1 MFAVEGTFSRDVLF
15 QLMRYGINEKL
26 MISAAKMQ
34 TETFK
39 KLILCRKNTTDL
51 VKMNSALKTVSPDE
65 ALSDD
70 AIKNISDDK
79 IIDGVASCY
88 KDVEKIKAF
97 LKDEISF
104 DEVYPAIKS
113 TKLEYTSPLKSNYI
127 PVYGIDDFILRCVVV
142 LGGSVGRYSHHLKE
156 ITGFSDNDIPSLINW
171 FNSHDADM
179 AKALDICGGI
189 IDNCYYPEDR
199 IKLFADALSERT
211 DDIAA
216 ADLSKC
222 NTVAKFI
229 ALKLFGNNETKY
241 HKSIIAL
248 AGDTS
253 KVIRDIVMEIVMRHP
268 DWNDDIKVLLTSK
281 NHRQEN
287 LLSM

>member
-1 MFAVEGTFSRDVLF
+1 MSLLWLHKCHRGCHRG
-15 QLMRYGINEKL
+15 RYGQDDEISSEKL
-26 MISAAKMQ
+26 
-34 TETFK
+34 
-39 KLILCRKNTTDL
+39 L
-51 VKMNSALKTVSPDE
+51 VIALKSNR
-65 ALSDD
+65 LFN
-70 AIKNISDDK
+70 K
-79 IIDGVASCY
+79 Y

-171 FNSHDADM
+171 FNSHDEDM

-216 ADLSKC
+216 ADISKC
-222 NTVAKFI
+222 SAVAKTL
-229 ALKLFGNNETKY
+229 ALKLFGNNESKY

-253 KVIRDIVMEIVMRHP
+253 KVIRDIVMDIVIRHP

-281 NHRQEN
+281 KSSARGWKTAILRSLFSNK
-287 LLSM
+287 